1 MGLTMTTTEL
11 ERTRT
16 TRTTQAM
23 GAVASDD
30 DAWRAVDARDAAW
43 DGRLVYAV
51 KSTGIYCRPSCPSR
65 RPARR
70 NVRFFTDG
78 AAARAAGFR
87 ACRRCAPDG
96 AGRAEASV
104 AEARRLLDAHVDSA
118 SDARLTLDRLA
129 AAVSMSA
136 FHLQRVFKAQI
147 GLSPAE
153 YLRARRAERLKVELR
168 SGETVSRA
176 TYGAGFGS
184 SSRAYDAADAHLGM
198 TPGAYRQG
206 GRGAVIR
213 YAVRPTPFGHALVAA
228 TERGICSVALGDA
241 PEALVSALAAE
252 YPRATLVAG
261 ARSDGSAAA
270 ADAEF
275 ARWADAVVAQIEA
288 GGSGAAAL
296 PLDVPGT
303 AFQWRVWRALQA
315 IPRGETRSYAEVAA
329 AVGAPGSA
337 RAVAQA
343 CAANHVAVVVP
354 CHRVVR
360 SGGALSGYRWGVER
374 KRRLLEAEVGGG

>member
-1 MGLTMTTTEL
+1 
-11 ERTRT
+11 
-16 TRTTQAM
+16 
-23 GAVASDD
+23 
-30 DAWRAVDARDAAW
+30 
-43 DGRLVYAV
+43 
-51 KSTGIYCRPSCPSR
+51 
-65 RPARR
+65 
-70 NVRFFTDG
+70 VRFFGDG

-104 AEARRLLDAHVDSA
+104 AEARRLLDAHVDA
-118 SDARLTLDRLA
+118 GGEERLTLDRLA
-129 AAVSMSA
+129 SAVSMSA
-136 FHLQRVFKAQI
+136 FHLQRVFKAQM

-153 YLRARRAERLKVELR
+153 YVRATRAERLKAELR

-206 GRGAVIR
+206 GRGTVIR
-213 YAVRPTPFGHALVAA
+213 YRVQATSYGHALIAA
-228 TERGICSVALGDA
+228 TERGICSVALGDVPA
-241 PEALVSALAAE
+241 TLVEALAAE
-252 YPRATLVAG
+252 YPRATLVAEG
-261 ARSDGSAAA
+261 ANDGTAPE

-288 GGSGAAAL
+288 GGTGAAPL

-303 AFQWRVWRALQA
+303 AFQWRVWRALQS

-374 KRRLLEAEVGGG
+374 KRRLLDAEAGDG